1 MKLVEILKT
10 KEGGFQAFTETL
22 LAEKINNEPYVTKMK
37 KTLKMNKSKHLRQ
50 GQSTQRNQINVEHLE
65 QKIRIQN
72 LETFSK
78 RVSELV
84 LGEDAPF
91 NEETMNME
99 EVIKELQ
106 QTRKIVNTNKLP
118 LHESCD
124 ACRIKFEKEKT
135 DLTNKYEKKQNI
147 LEQSIEGHKQKIAVL
162 EEKLERIEE
171 DQDKK
176 IDELV
181 DRKVKARLRRV
192 DPHITDSESEDKSS
206 KSTDCNMSLED
217 LHGRSTDKNI
227 QFNFGGLVQRLY
239 VQISERGKNNMKQH

>member
-1 MKLVEILKT
+1 
-10 KEGGFQAFTETL
+10 
-22 LAEKINNEPYVTKMK
+22 
-37 KTLKMNKSKHLRQ
+37 MNKSKHLRQ

-78 RVSELV
+78 RVSKLV

-135 DLTNKYEKKQNI
+135 DLTNKYDKKQNI
-147 LEQSIEGHKQKIAVL
+147 LEQSIEGHKKKIAVL
-162 EEKLERIEE
+162 EEKLEKIEE

-176 IDELV
+176 IYELV

-192 DPHITDSESEDKSS
+192 DPHITAESEDESS

-227 QFNFGGLVQRLY
+227 QFNFGGPVQGLY